1 MNSASHK
8 TSLMS
13 QNRPRRRVEQES
25 SKSFSFNL
33 IDPMAKWVN
42 RKLEIDERL
51 SPTTLR
57 KVLWVGLLVTIYI
70 YFQHNFDGLIRKLD
84 RAEKLLNEQRASYIS
99 HKSKYLYASKQ
110 SEVERKLEQR
120 GFEKNAQPPIKI
132 AFEKP

>member
-1 MNSASHK
+1 
-8 TSLMS
+8 MS

-25 SKSFSFNL
+25 SNSFTFNL
-33 IDPMAKWVN
+33 IDPLAKWVN

-51 SPTTLR
+51 SPATLR
-57 KVLWVGLLVTIYI
+57 KVLWVGFLVTIYI

-84 RAEKLLNEQRASYIS
+84 KADKQLNEQRASFIS

-110 SEVERKLEQR
+110 SEVEKKLAER
-120 GFEKNAQPPIKI
+120 GFEKNAQPPVKI

>member
-1 MNSASHK
+1 
-8 TSLMS
+8 MS
-13 QNRPRRRVEQES
+13 QNRPRRRVESES

-51 SPTTLR
+51 SPATLR

-70 YFQHNFDGLIRKLD
+70 YFQHNFDGLIRRLD
-84 RAEKLLNEQRASYIS
+84 RAEKLLNEQRASFIS
-99 HKSKYLYASKQ
+99 HKSRYLFASKQ

>member
-1 MNSASHK
+1 
-8 TSLMS
+8 MS
-13 QNRPRRRVEQES
+13 QNRPRRRVEQDS

-84 RAEKLLNEQRASYIS
+84 RAEKLLNEQRASFIS
-99 HKSKYLYASKQ
+99 HKSKYLFASKQ

-120 GFEKNAQPPIKI
+120 GFEKNSQPPIKI

>member
-1 MNSASHK
+1 
-8 TSLMS
+8 MS
-13 QNRPRRRVEQES
+13 QNRPRRRVEQDS

-84 RAEKLLNEQRASYIS
+84 RAEKLLNEQRASFIS
-99 HKSKYLYASKQ
+99 HKSKYLFASKQ
-110 SEVERKLEQR
+110 SEVERKLEKR